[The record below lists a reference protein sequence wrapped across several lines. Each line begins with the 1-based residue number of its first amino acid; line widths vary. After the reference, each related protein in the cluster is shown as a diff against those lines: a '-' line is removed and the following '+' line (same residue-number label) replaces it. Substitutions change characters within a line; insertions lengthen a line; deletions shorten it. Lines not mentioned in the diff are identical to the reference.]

1 MHYDEDMAQEA
12 MAQGRGSGSTATA
25 GPAFERGTGFLLS
38 RVGAM
43 ARQRWGRMLA
53 EHDLTPHH
61 YGMLMI
67 LGEQG
72 SVGPVELST
81 SVGIDPRNAV
91 PIVDGLIDRGL
102 LVRTEHPTDRRRRVL
117 TLTPRGR
124 DTTAELIKAGAEI
137 ESRFLEPLSRPQ
149 QQTLNRLLTTL
160 AGAADQE

>member
-1 MHYDEDMAQEA
+1 MHYDEIMAQER
-12 MAQGRGSGSTATA
+12 MTKGRGTRSTTVR
-25 GPAFERGTGFLLS
+25 GPAFEQGTGFLLS

-53 EHDLTPHH
+53 ELDLTPHH

-72 SVGPVELST
+72 SVGPVDLST

-91 PIVDGLIDRGL
+91 PIVDGLIERGL

-117 TLTPRGR
+117 TLTPHGR
-124 DTTAELIKAGAEI
+124 ETTAELVRAGAEI
-137 ESRFLEPLSRPQ
+137 ESRFLEPLSRQQ
-149 QQTLNRLLTTL
+149 QQTLNRLLTAL
-160 AGAADQE
+160 ASTPDQD